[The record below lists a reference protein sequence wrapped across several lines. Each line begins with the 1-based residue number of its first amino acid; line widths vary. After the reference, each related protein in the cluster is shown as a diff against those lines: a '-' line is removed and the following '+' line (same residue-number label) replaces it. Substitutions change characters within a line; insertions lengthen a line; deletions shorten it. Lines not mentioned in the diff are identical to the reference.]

1 MKEVDNPLRQTW
13 GIRLPKLSELV
24 LGSERKRVEGIR
36 TRREN

>member
-13 GIRLPKLSELV
+13 GIRLPRLSELV

-36 TRREN
+36 TRKEN